1 MEEMQFKIDLKNQV
15 ANEQNMIEENDHI
28 LKSV

>member
-1 MEEMQFKIDLKNQV
+1 MGEMQFKIDLKNQV